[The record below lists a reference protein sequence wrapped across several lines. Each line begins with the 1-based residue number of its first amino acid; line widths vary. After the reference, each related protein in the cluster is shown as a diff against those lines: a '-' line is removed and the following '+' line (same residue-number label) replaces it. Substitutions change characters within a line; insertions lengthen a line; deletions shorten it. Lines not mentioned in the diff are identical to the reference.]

1 MISQLRRLL
10 DKSKKKRYGE
20 ALKEYVGEV
29 VLVGINYDKETKR
42 HECVIEK
49 LSKERLL
56 EEGGQKKVVRKGGQN
71 TVAIFKLIKENP
83 FITRE
88 QLSTEVHI
96 APSAVQKAY

>member
-1 MISQLRRLL
+1 MVRELPAGKGFADIVLVPRRNADKPAMVLEL
-10 DKSKKKRYGE
+10 KYDKSVEAAIGQIKEKRYGE

-56 EEGGQKKVVRKGGQN
+56 EEGGQKKVVR
-71 TVAIFKLIKENP
+71 I
-83 FITRE
+83 
-88 QLSTEVHI
+88 QLRLLN
-96 APSAVQKAY
+96 